1 MREEPPPRRKAAP
14 RSHWYNPA
22 AQPTDERLPAARRG
36 KARER
41 VIRRRRGQ
49 TLDKALPAV
58 NWSWGVIAAAVVG
71 VIGVISLIML
81 VAASAQ
87 SKPQPT
93 LTASAGQT
101 LPPATPTLN
110 VRAWD
115 GKQRFTVLVLGL
127 DKRPGETGTGF
138 RTDTMILLSI
148 DPATRSVGMLSIPRD
163 LYVPIPGQSDMQRIN
178 TAYVLG
184 ELNQPGGGPKL
195 AAQTI
200 QYNFG
205 IPVQHYVV
213 VSFDAVIGVVDA
225 VGGIDVNVPQAID
238 DPEYPDMNYGF
249 DPLYIPAGT
258 IHMDGQLALKYA
270 RTRHTGTDYD
280 RANRQQQVILA
291 IRQKALKADVL
302 PQLVGQAPALWDKL
316 SKGVITDFTFDQ
328 ALSLGWYLKDIPAA
342 NIKRATVEDQYI
354 QATQYNGDTVL
365 TPNRAKIGELM
376 AQVFGADYSR

>member
-1 MREEPPPRRKAAP
+1 M
-14 RSHWYNPA
+14 
-22 AQPTDERLPAARRG
+22 
-36 KARER
+36 
-41 VIRRRRGQ
+41 IRRRRGQ